1 MGVEAGEGPLR
12 PPGRRAEEARTAEKV
27 DVSGDDVEIPGPGL
41 LDCGGR
47 RRGGMVGEG
56 ETLLFTSGVNRR
68 RPD

>member
-12 PPGRRAEEARTAEKV
+12 PPRAEEARTAEKV

-47 RRGGMVGEG
+47 RERGGRVGEG
-56 ETLLFTSGVNRR
+56 DTLLFASGVNRR